1 MSTSKFD
8 QGDVEQPIS
17 VMMQGIKWLEN
28 DRCTFGG
35 SDRTPGLGVLEGV
48 TVVVED
54 NVADEILTCI
64 PE

>member
-17 VMMQGIKWLEN
+17 VMTQGIKWLEN
-28 DRCTFGG
+28 DHCTFGG
-35 SDRTPGLGVLEGV
+35 SDQTPGLGVLEGV
-48 TVVVED
+48 TIVVED